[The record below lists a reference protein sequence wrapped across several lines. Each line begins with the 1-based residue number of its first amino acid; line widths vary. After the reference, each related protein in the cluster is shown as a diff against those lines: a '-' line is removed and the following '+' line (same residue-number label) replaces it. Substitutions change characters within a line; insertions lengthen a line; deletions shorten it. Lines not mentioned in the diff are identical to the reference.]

1 MEWSSY
7 SLTLQPLPASTKLE
21 MGDSRLDHYYV
32 GKKCRVRHLRKLR
45 LHWCKHQ
52 SVETTNVRIYFIMKK
67 CKRRAHLITWLE
79 LAGLLIIWEDS
90 FLRSGLRI
98 ARNEI
103 FLCWVIR
110 VAQDFNWSIIT
121 FKNTGR
127 NTYIVG
133 RQRLLQLNV
142 AAYHE
147 AVGADLCLR
156 CLGSPKNNHSVTSDR
171 EQKYGR

>member
-1 MEWSSY
+1 MTEWSSY

-21 MGDSRLDHYYV
+21 MVDSRLDHYYV

-52 SVETTNVRIYFIMKK
+52 SVETTNVRKYFIMKR
-67 CKRRAHLITWLE
+67 CKRRAHLITWRE

-110 VAQDFNWSIIT
+110 FAQDYNWSIIT
-121 FKNTGR
+121 FKNTG
-127 NTYIVG
+127 
-133 RQRLLQLNV
+133 
-142 AAYHE
+142 
-147 AVGADLCLR
+147 DCLHCWKAEVVTAPWSCTSWR
-156 CLGSPKNNHSVTSDR
+156 SRSWSGPSVSG
-171 EQKYGR
+171 QS